1 MKVQYLEIVTPEV
14 DTVCATYAQI
24 YDVKFSDAD
33 VNLGGARTA
42 KLSNGGVIGVRGPL
56 RETEEPVVR
65 HYTLVKDIEAAVNA
79 ARWVLKLQF
88 HQWSYHVTECVPLSF
103 KVVLSSVF
111 GNCSCRLTKKF
122 KI

>member
-14 DTVCATYAQI
+14 DSVCATYAQI

-42 KLSNGGVIGVRGPL
+42 KLSNGGVIGVIGVRGPL

-79 ARWVLKLQF
+79 AEKLGAE
-88 HQWSYHVTECVPLSF
+88 VAVPPMELPRHGMCAIVIQSGVELGF
-103 KVVLSSVF
+103 WQL
-111 GNCSCRLTKKF
+111 
-122 KI
+122 